1 MLKKYMLG
9 HTIPVSKYFRIKKI
23 ESEKKCKVKIMK
35 EELID
40 ANTLQIMIKV
50 LTQKHD
56 SKYIIRFSDKP
67 VASSIHKIKD

>member
-23 ESEKKCKVKIMK
+23 ESEKKCQVKIMK

-50 LTQKHD
+50 LPKKH

-67 VASSIHKIKD
+67 ISSTIHKIKDE